1 MLTVTGLTKSFATPD
16 GPARVVDRVSFTFAE
31 GECYALLGPSGCGK
45 TTTLR
50 CIAGLEP
57 IDAGTIAI
65 GGRVMSD
72 PSRGIFVPTH
82 QRAIGMVFQSYA
94 IWPHF
99 DVFVN
104 VAYPLQVQRPR
115 LSRQEIEARVM
126 DVLALVGMQGM
137 ARRPA
142 TRLSGGQQQRVAL
155 ARAIVR
161 RPALLLLDEPLSNLD
176 ARLREGMRKELSDLI
191 ARIGI
196 TALLVTH
203 DQAEAFTMAQRLA
216 VMNNGTI
223 AQEGT
228 PRDIYARPRD
238 AFIARFLGAAN
249 VLRGRIAARSG
260 AHATVRLAGGQ
271 GIEIATDIA
280 EGEVELILR
289 PEQLTILTAPADG
302 AIVGKV
308 LSSVFQGDSIEYGI
322 DIGGGVVLR
331 AIARPDLELARGTPV
346 WVRPDDTGTVV
357 FGVE

>member
-1 MLTVTGLTKSFATPD
+1 MVDNVGFTV
-16 GPARVVDRVSFTFAE
+16 AE

-65 GGRVMSD
+65 GGKVVSD
-72 PSRGIFVPTH
+72 PARGIFVPTH
-82 QRAIGMVFQSYA
+82 ERAIGMVFQSYA

-115 LSRQEIEARVM
+115 LGRAGDRGARHGG
-126 DVLALVGMQGM
+126 ARAGRHGGPGAP
-137 ARRPA
+137 ARRRGSPA
-142 TRLSGGQQQRVAL
+142 GSSSASRWRARSCAGRRCCCSTSRSPISTRGC
-155 ARAIVR
+155 ARR
-161 RPALLLLDEPLSNLD
+161 
-176 ARLREGMRKELSDLI
+176 MRKELSELI

-203 DQAEAFTMAQRLA
+203 DQAEAFAMAQRLA
-216 VMNNGTI
+216 VMNAGRI

-228 PRDIYARPRD
+228 PRELYARPRD

-249 VLRGRIAARSG
+249 VLRGRIVARNG
-260 AHATVRLAGGQ
+260 ARATVRLDGGQ

-280 EGEVELILR
+280 EGSEVELILR

-302 AIVGKV
+302 TIAGKV
-308 LSSVFQGDSIEYGI
+308 VSSVFQGDSVEYGI
-322 DIGGGVVLR
+322 DVGGGVVLR
-331 AIARPDLELARGTPV
+331 AIARPDVELARGTPV

-357 FGVE
+357 FGAE

>member
-1 MLTVTGLTKSFATPD
+1 
-16 GPARVVDRVSFTFAE
+16 
-31 GECYALLGPSGCGK
+31 
-45 TTTLR
+45 
-50 CIAGLEP
+50 
-57 IDAGTIAI
+57 
-65 GGRVMSD
+65 
-72 PSRGIFVPTH
+72 
-82 QRAIGMVFQSYA
+82 
-94 IWPHF
+94 
-99 DVFVN
+99 
-104 VAYPLQVQRPR
+104 
-115 LSRQEIEARVM
+115 
-126 DVLALVGMQGM
+126 
-137 ARRPA
+137 
-142 TRLSGGQQQRVAL
+142 
-155 ARAIVR
+155 
-161 RPALLLLDEPLSNLD
+161 
-176 ARLREGMRKELSDLI
+176 MRKELSDLI

-203 DQAEAFTMAQRLA
+203 DQAEAFAMAQRLA

-260 AHATVRLAGGQ
+260 AHATVRLEGGQ

-302 AIVGKV
+302 AIAGKV
-308 LSSVFQGDSIEYGI
+308 VSSVFQGDSVEYGI
-322 DIGGGVVLR
+322 DIGGGVALR